1 MMRGFTVIPI
11 VILGIIIGIIVV
23 TVSFSR
29 QQQTISPEQTS
40 TTVLSEQDAPKEAS
54 PTVSIKNS
62 DQPGWSVYTNI
73 EHGFQFKFPDKMD
86 VAIQAVGST
95 AICTDQ
101 RLLCLRLGNALD
113 KFEVAVY
120 PDQKSAPTP
129 LPADYR
135 DTIGGKQAR
144 LANQPY
150 SGQYDLIYY
159 VEAGGKYFLIQ
170 QFGSYDKTDLRQAFN
185 TIRESFKF
193 LDL

>member
-1 MMRGFTVIPI
+1 MGKGFTVLPI
-11 VILGIIIGIIVV
+11 IILGVVIGLAVAMAAF
-23 TVSFSR
+23 SQQSSSQSR
-29 QQQTISPEQTS
+29 QSENLILPEPEQT
-40 TTVLSEQDAPKEAS
+40 KEAS
-54 PTVSIKNS
+54 PTASIQNS
-62 DQPGWSVYTNI
+62 DQPGWSLYTNI
-73 EHGFQFKFPDKMD
+73 EHGFQFKFPDTMD
-86 VAIQAVGST
+86 LAIQQPGST

-101 RLLCLRLGNALD
+101 RLLCLRLGNALN

-120 PDQKSAPTP
+120 PNQKLAPTP

-135 DTIGGKQAR
+135 DTIGGRQAR

-159 VEAGGKYFLIQ
+159 VEANNKYFLIQ
-170 QFGSYDKTDLRQAFN
+170 QFGSYDKNDLRQAFN